1 MDVRPTNRNLLSNF
15 QTPLTDNCRA
25 TPSPQASTVPESA
38 AAQQLRS
45 FEGLRVG
52 SAWSGSAQVNGFSVR
67 DTTNAF
73 IPGWDTP
80 PLIANWS
87 YYKRGWRNGSK
98 HTTEPVW
105 TDLDHIPPSRV
116 ASQGLVDP
124 EATMRASKAIMR
136 RREAELDKEAARR
149 EAHMAHR
156 EMARNRLRQRHLQRH
171 SAMAQ
176 IGAPPPMHDFGAQL
190 DYWRR
195 GGLQP
200 YQAPGSPD
208 RQERRR
214 PATGLASSLSAEGL
228 SMERLQAW
236 HEVEPERPPS
246 QMRKAA
252 PELHCEG
259 KPAPCAAGPHAPT
272 SPPTMR

>member
-1 MDVRPTNRNLLSNF
+1 MVGSFQLGVDAAALTPTTAGSPRK
-15 QTPLTDNCRA
+15 A
-25 TPSPQASTVPESA
+25 KEIKTPSY
-38 AAQQLRS
+38 QQSWSLA
-45 FEGLRVG
+45 GLCVG
-52 SAWSGSAQVNGFSVR
+52 SAYSGCGAVTGFSTR
-67 DTTNAF
+67 DTTNQF
-73 IPGWDTP
+73 IQGRDTP
-80 PLIANWS
+80 SHVANWS
-87 YYKRGWRNGSK
+87 YYKRGWHNGSK

-124 EATMRASKAIMR
+124 EATMQASKAIMR

-259 KPAPCAAGPHAPT
+259 KPALCAAGPHAPT